1 MLLGAHQ
8 TQLDIQKLPSVLKK
22 AATSNDVNFQ
32 KDNMEFSQT
41 RGNCAYSPAIIPLS
55 ISVLSYSNSVDTS
68 LMSDLYF
75 AWTSVVSSCT
85 YTCELKAKGC

>member
-1 MLLGAHQ
+1 
-8 TQLDIQKLPSVLKK
+8 
-22 AATSNDVNFQ
+22 
-32 KDNMEFSQT
+32 MEFSQT

-55 ISVLSYSNSVDTS
+55 ISVLSYSNLVDTS

-85 YTCELKAKGC
+85 YTCELKAIGCKDQYEGFFLSMIGNLINGAQNEKAGWNE